1 MRSSNE
7 LMISEVEHMCPV
19 LDNLVGRG
27 VGTFAPSR
35 VPHKT
40 SLSAVMVGV
49 PRSKGC
55 RTCQEGRVKA
65 RSFRSS
71 FEPPILESS
80 FR

>member
-1 MRSSNE
+1 
-7 LMISEVEHMCPV
+7 MCLV

-27 VGTFAPSR
+27 VGSFVPSR
-35 VPHKT
+35 VPRKT

-55 RTCQEGRVKA
+55 RTCLQRRVKV
-65 RSFRSS
+65 RSFRFS
-71 FEPPILESS
+71 FEPPILGFP